1 MAMEGDTSV
10 SRLVVGFL
18 RLLTGESQTVF
29 GKAARVAQTE
39 ISRFELGKEAP
50 PEDKLRRMAKEAG
63 VPWPMEPYLRRFF
76 AAVLAIVEEQS
87 RSFMKPLD
95 WQGLEHA
102 LLAVSP
108 YLVEDLAPEPKT
120 LEDEQ
125 REAEAIWA
133 ALQPFS
139 MEYRR
144 RLLELFPHASQ
155 SWVLAVT
162 LCGAS
167 VRAASCDIQETLGLT
182 DLALW
187 IADQVPGE
195 ARRCRVQGF
204 CWAYAGNS
212 RRVATD
218 FDGADK
224 AFAQAWTLWRA
235 GAAFDSELL
244 PEWRLFDLEASLRR
258 EQHQFAQALKLLDL
272 ARGLSGGKPAA
283 TARILLN
290 KEHVFE
296 RIGDSER
303 ALAVLL
309 EAAPFV
315 EAAAD
320 PDLLLALRFNTA
332 DNLGHLEKWEAA
344 AALLPK
350 VREVVDQQGGEM
362 NRLRL
367 VWLESRTAV
376 GLGRSEEAKAGLDQV
391 RLRFKDLELPYEAAL
406 VSLELAI
413 LWLQAGRNAE
423 VALIAVEMKWIF
435 DAKKIQRESL
445 AALQLFCD
453 AAEQEAASIE
463 LARRVI
469 AELEKAERS
478 APPAGKGKG

>member
-1 MAMEGDTSV
+1 MAMEEDTSV

-18 RLLTGESQTVF
+18 RLLTGESQMVF

-39 ISRFELGKEAP
+39 ISRFELGKEIP

-63 VPWPMEPYLRRFF
+63 VPWPVEPYLHRFF

-108 YLVEDLAPEPKT
+108 YLVEDLALEPKT
-120 LEDEQ
+120 LEGER
-125 REAEAIWA
+125 REAEAIWS
-133 ALQPFS
+133 ALQPFP

-144 RLLELFPHASQ
+144 RLIELFPHASR

-167 VRAASCDIQETLGLT
+167 VRAASCDAQEALGLA
-182 DLALW
+182 DLSLW
-187 IADQVPGE
+187 IAGQVPGE
-195 ARRCRVQGF
+195 ARRCRVQGY
-204 CWAYAGNS
+204 CWAHMGNA

-218 FDGADK
+218 FDGADE
-224 AFAQAWTLWRA
+224 AFAQAWALWRT
-235 GAAFDSELL
+235 GADFDSELL
-244 PEWRLFDLEASLRR
+244 PEWRLLSLEASLRR
-258 EQHQFAQALKLLDL
+258 AEQHFSEAMDLLDR
-272 ARGLSGGKPAA
+272 ARSASHGNMAA
-283 TARILLN
+283 TARILVKKSN
-290 KEHVFE
+290 VFE
-296 RIGDSER
+296 HMGDSER

-350 VREVVDQQGGEM
+350 VREVVAQQGGEM

-367 VWLESRTAV
+367 VWLESRIAA
-376 GLGRSEEAKAGLDQV
+376 GLRRPEEAKAALEQV
-391 RLRFKDLELPYEAAL
+391 RQRFTDLELPYEAAL

-423 VALIAVEMKWIF
+423 AALIAVEMKWIF
-435 DAKKIQRESL
+435 DDKKIQREAL
-445 AALQLFCD
+445 AALKLFCD
-453 AAEQEAASIE
+453 AAEQEAATVE

-469 AELEKAERS
+469 ADVERAERS
-478 APPAGKGKG
+478 GPPMGSGKG

>member
-39 ISRFELGKEAP
+39 ISRFELGKEMP
-50 PEDKLRRMAKEAG
+50 PEDKLRRMAKQAG
-63 VPWPMEPYLRRFF
+63 VPWPVEPYLRRFF

-95 WQGLEHA
+95 WRGLEHA

-108 YLVEDLAPEPKT
+108 YLVEGLVPEPKT
-120 LEDEQ
+120 LEDER

-133 ALQPFS
+133 ALQPFP

-144 RLLELFPHASQ
+144 RLLELFPRASR
-155 SWVLAVT
+155 SWVLAIT
-162 LCGAS
+162 LCEAS
-167 VRAASCDIQETLGLT
+167 VRAASCDVQETVGLT

-187 IADQVPGE
+187 IAGQVPGE

-218 FDGADK
+218 FDGADE
-224 AFAQAWTLWRA
+224 AFTCAWTLWRA
-235 GAAFDSELL
+235 GAAFDSGLL
-244 PEWRLFDLEASLRR
+244 PEWRLLSLEASLRR
-258 EQHQFAQALKLLDL
+258 AQLRFSDALDL
-272 ARGLSGGKPAA
+272 LGRARGASRGNTAG

-290 KEHVFE
+290 ESNVFE
-296 RIGDSER
+296 HMGDSES

-320 PDLLLALRFNTA
+320 PNLLLALRFNTA

-350 VREVVDQQGGEM
+350 VRELVVEQGGEM

-367 VWLESRTAV
+367 AWLESRIAA
-376 GLGRSEEAKAGLDQV
+376 GLGRPEEAKAGLEPV

-406 VSLELAI
+406 VSLELAV
-413 LWLQAGRNAE
+413 LWLQDGRNAE

-445 AALQLFCD
+445 AALKLFCD
-453 AAEQEAASIE
+453 AAEQEAATVE
-463 LARRVI
+463 LARQVI
-469 AELEKAERS
+469 ADVERAERS
-478 APPAGKGKG
+478 GPPARG